1 MTMAH
6 DLDALLRDELVDL
19 ARHLGFRD
27 PEPWRARAACRGA
40 NTELFFPGRGADLRS
55 ARALCESCPVSR
67 ECLDVALEDDRLDG
81 IWGGLTSVQRRA
93 MRRQRRVA

>member
-1 MTMAH
+1 MSS
-6 DLDALLRDELVDL
+6 DLNALLRDELVEL
-19 ARHLGFRD
+19 ARALGFRD
-27 PEPWRARAACRGA
+27 PEPWRARAACRGTDTA
-40 NTELFFPGRGADLRS
+40 LFFPGRGADLRS

-67 ECLDVALEDDRLDG
+67 ECLDLALGDDRLDG